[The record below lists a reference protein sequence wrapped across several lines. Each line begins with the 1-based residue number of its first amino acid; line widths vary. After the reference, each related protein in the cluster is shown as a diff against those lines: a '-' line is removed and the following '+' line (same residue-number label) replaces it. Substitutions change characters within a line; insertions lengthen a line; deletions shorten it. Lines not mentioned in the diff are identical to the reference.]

1 MCLLLRQWLR
11 GRVMTDLINYLQ
23 QLGAQGVTAGIL
35 PESFKY
41 AFVINSLICALLI
54 GPLLGGIGTMVVIKR
69 LAFFSEAVGHAAMT
83 GVALGIILGEPYTSP
98 YLSLFGFCILFGLT
112 LNYTRNRT
120 KMSNDTLIGVYL
132 SISIAVG
139 ACILI
144 YVSSK
149 ISVHVLDSILF
160 GSILTV
166 NALDIAILAVIALL
180 CAVLALKLYNKMLL
194 VSFNPSLARVRGVG
208 VIFLDYVF
216 IFMIT
221 IITVASVK
229 IIGAVLV
236 EALLLIPAA
245 AARNISRSIRGYVLV
260 SIVVSCL
267 SCILGIVLPMELELP
282 VPSGGAIIIVA
293 ACFFFITVIIKGVS
307 GFVSSERV

>member
-1 MCLLLRQWLR
+1 
-11 GRVMTDLINYLQ
+11 MTDFLNVIHDVC
-23 QLGAQGVTAGIL
+23 ARGVAAGYL

-41 AFVINSLICALLI
+41 AFVINSLICAVLI

-69 LAFFSEAVGHAAMT
+69 LAFFSEAVGHAALT
-83 GVALGIILGEPYTSP
+83 GVALGILLGEPYTSP
-98 YLSLFGFCILFGLT
+98 YISLFGFCILFAIT
-112 LNYTRNRT
+112 MNYTRNRT
-120 KMSNDTLIGVYL
+120 KMSSDTMIGVYL

-166 NALDIAILAVIALL
+166 SGMDIGL
-180 CAVLALKLYNKMLL
+180 LALITLICVIMAVTRYNKMLL
-194 VSFNPSLARVRGVG
+194 VSFNPSLARVRGVR
-208 VIFLDYVF
+208 VVLLDYIF
-216 IFMIT
+216 IFMVT

-245 AARNISRSIRGYVLV
+245 ASRNISRSIKSYVV
-260 SIVVSCL
+260 FSILISCL
-267 SCILGIVLPMELELP
+267 SCILGITLPMEFGMPL
-282 VPSGGAIIIVA
+282 PSGGAIIIIA
-293 ACFFFITVIIKGVS
+293 AIFFFITIIIKS
-307 GFVSSERV
+307 FANILKIKKDNEHDL